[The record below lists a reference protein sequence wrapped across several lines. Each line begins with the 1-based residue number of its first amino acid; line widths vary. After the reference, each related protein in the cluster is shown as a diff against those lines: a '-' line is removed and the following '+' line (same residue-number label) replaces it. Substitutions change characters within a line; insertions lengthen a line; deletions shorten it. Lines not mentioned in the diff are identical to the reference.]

1 LTIIHNCFV
10 IKMTRALRDGMTPID
25 EIARGFDEFVLVGR
39 EGPTG
44 GWGDENSLIPG

>member
-1 LTIIHNCFV
+1 
-10 IKMTRALRDGMTPID
+10 MTKARRYGMTSID

-44 GWGDENSLIPG
+44 IWCDENSPITG

>member
-1 LTIIHNCFV
+1 
-10 IKMTRALRDGMTPID
+10 MTKARRYGMTPID

-44 GWGDENSLIPG
+44 GLFDENGPITG